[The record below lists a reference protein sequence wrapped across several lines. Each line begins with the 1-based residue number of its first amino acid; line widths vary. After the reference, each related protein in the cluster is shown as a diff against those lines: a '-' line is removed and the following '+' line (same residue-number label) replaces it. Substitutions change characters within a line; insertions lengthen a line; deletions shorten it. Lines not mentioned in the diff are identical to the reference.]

1 MVLNRIMIDIT
12 KPLVSVIIPAF
23 NAEGTVRNAIDSI
36 LSQTYKQIEV
46 IVINDGSTDNT
57 LKILREYGEQIR
69 YISQNNKGPSAARNA
84 GIKIAKGD
92 FIAYQDA
99 DDVSMPERIEQE
111 VDYLLNNPNMSMV
124 FTGMKTISGD
134 TIPKCHSEFLLLQ
147 SNYVPCGSVMH
158 KKDILDSVG
167 WWNEQVDWDLWIRIS
182 EKFEIGYIKECLYE
196 YRKRETGISSVRG
209 RLKNRLIDLQMFKD
223 RYKRKKEIWIAFK
236 IKRISIECKLLKII
250 RFKNKRLEIVF
261 WYGFQTFSNMIEK
274 VIYIVEQGVKNRN
287 E

>member
-1 MVLNRIMIDIT
+1 MTLNRIMIDIT

-23 NAEGTVRNAIDSI
+23 NAEGTVRDAINSV
-36 LSQTYKQIEV
+36 LSQTYKQIEI

-69 YISQNNKGPSAARNA
+69 YITQNNKGPSAARNA

-99 DDVSMPERIEQE
+99 DDVSMPERIERE

-124 FTGMKTISGD
+124 FTETKTISGD
-134 TIPKCHSEFLLLQ
+134 KISKCHSEFLLLQ
-147 SNYVPCGSVMH
+147 HNYIPCGSVMH

-236 IKRISIECKLLKII
+236 IKRIRIECKLLRII
-250 RFKNKRLEIVF
+250 RFKNKRFEVLF
-261 WYGFQTFSNMIEK
+261 WSGFQIFSNMIEK
-274 VIYIVEQGVKNRN
+274 VIYIIERGVKKW

>member
-1 MVLNRIMIDIT
+1 MIDIT

-57 LKILREYGEQIR
+57 LKILREYGKQIR

-99 DDVSMPERIEQE
+99 DDVSMPERIGRE

-134 TIPKCHSEFLLLQ
+134 KISKCHSEFLLLQ
-147 SNYVPCGSVMH
+147 YNYIPCGSVMH

-167 WWNEQVDWDLWIRIS
+167 WWNEQVDWDLWIRIA
-182 EKFEIGYIKECLYE
+182 EKFDIGYIKECLYE

-236 IKRISIECKLLKII
+236 IKRIRIECKLLKII
-250 RFKNKRLEIVF
+250 RFKNKRLEVIF

-274 VIYIVEQGVKNRN
+274 VIYIIERGVKK
-287 E
+287 

>member
-1 MVLNRIMIDIT
+1 MIDIT

-57 LKILREYGEQIR
+57 LKILREYGKQIR

-99 DDVSMPERIEQE
+99 DDVSMPERIGRE

-134 TIPKCHSEFLLLQ
+134 KISKCHSEFLLLQ
-147 SNYVPCGSVMH
+147 YNYIPCGSVMH

-167 WWNEQVDWDLWIRIS
+167 WWNEQVDWDLWIRIA
-182 EKFEIGYIKECLYE
+182 EKFDIGYIKECLYE

-250 RFKNKRLEIVF
+250 RFKNKRLEVIF
-261 WYGFQTFSNMIEK
+261 WYGFRTFSNMIEK
-274 VIYIVEQGVKNRN
+274 VIYIIERGVKK
-287 E
+287 